1 MTEETV
7 EQKPSIT
14 INDVQIS
21 VDDLP
26 EEARGIF
33 GRLQRLNQKK
43 ANIVLDLEEIQAGIN
58 FFSNRI
64 VDIVN
69 EDNAPAVNGEGE
81 EESNTESEDS
91 EQMCAEKE
99 TSLVEKCG
107 YCKAQIKFWVCS
119 HTTRVRI

>member
-33 GRLQRLNQKK
+33 GRLQRLN
-43 ANIVLDLEEIQAGIN
+43 
-58 FFSNRI
+58 
-64 VDIVN
+64 
-69 EDNAPAVNGEGE
+69 
-81 EESNTESEDS
+81 
-91 EQMCAEKE
+91 
-99 TSLVEKCG
+99 
-107 YCKAQIKFWVCS
+107 
-119 HTTRVRI
+119 

>member
-7 EQKPSIT
+7 EQKPFIT
-14 INDVQIS
+14 IDDVQINIE
-21 VDDLP
+21 DLP
-26 EEARGIF
+26 EEGQGVF

-69 EDNAPAVNGEGE
+69 EDNAPAINGEGE
-81 EESNTESEDS
+81 EESSSESDKDS
-91 EQMCAEKE
+91 E
-99 TSLVEKCG
+99 
-107 YCKAQIKFWVCS
+107 
-119 HTTRVRI
+119 

>member
-1 MTEETV
+1 MTADTA
-7 EQKPSIT
+7 EQKPFIT
-14 INDVQIS
+14 IGDVQIS

-69 EDNAPAVNGEGE
+69 EDNDPAVNGEGE
-81 EESNTESEDS
+81 EESSSESDEDS
-91 EQMCAEKE
+91 E
-99 TSLVEKCG
+99 
-107 YCKAQIKFWVCS
+107 
-119 HTTRVRI
+119 

>member
-1 MTEETV
+1 MAEETV

-14 INDVQIS
+14 IDDVQIS

-69 EDNAPAVNGEGE
+69 EDNETTPVNGE
-81 EESNTESEDS
+81 EESSSESDEDS
-91 EQMCAEKE
+91 E
-99 TSLVEKCG
+99 
-107 YCKAQIKFWVCS
+107 
-119 HTTRVRI
+119 